1 MIPNN
6 PQTDTPLYIVKLKE
20 EVDRGGSET
29 RPRDEM
35 TDNVDLAEVYHFGE
49 KHHLD
54 ETAYCTAARLIHTNI
69 IQYTFLFIIGMNLI
83 FVDFV
88 DVQTLANHSQTEKSS
103 KGFMLIIKSTK
114 MIIHSSSF
122 LLCNPNVTNVGN
134 VLRRRKAKTSE
145 GFLL

>member
-1 MIPNN
+1 M
-6 PQTDTPLYIVKLKE
+6 
-20 EVDRGGSET
+20 DRGGTET

-35 TDNVDLAEVYHFGE
+35 IDNVDLAKVDHFGE

-54 ETAYCTAARLIHTNI
+54 QTSYCTAARLIHTN
-69 IQYTFLFIIGMNLI
+69 IIGMNLI

-114 MIIHSSSF
+114 MIIHASSF
-122 LLCNPNVTNVGN
+122 LLCTPNVTNVGN
-134 VLRRRKAKTSE
+134 VLRRRKAKRSE
-145 GFLL
+145 GLLLWAQLFKANDIR